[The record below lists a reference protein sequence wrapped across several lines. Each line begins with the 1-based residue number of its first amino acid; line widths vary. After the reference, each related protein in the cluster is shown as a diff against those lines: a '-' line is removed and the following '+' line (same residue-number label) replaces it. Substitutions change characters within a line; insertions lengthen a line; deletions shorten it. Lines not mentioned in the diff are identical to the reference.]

1 MAGYLLDSGLVIR
14 HLRGDPEA
22 VQMLRELSRRARLG
36 VSVVTHLEV
45 YAGMRPQQAYQTRKL
60 LSRFVA
66 HDVDREIAERAGEY
80 VRRYRERGTS
90 IPDAIIAAT
99 AVRHGLMLVT
109 LNPKHFPMPE
119 LSLYASSVDG

>member
-36 VSVVTHLEV
+36 ISVVTHLEV

-90 IPDAIIAAT
+90 IPDAIVAAT
-99 AVRHGLMLVT
+99 ATRHSLTLVT
-109 LNPKHFPMPE
+109 LNSRHFPMPE
-119 LSLYASSVDG
+119 IRLYVPAADT